1 MDSPLRVA
9 LAGYGLAGRVFH
21 APLVAAAEGLALTH
35 VATSAPERVA
45 QARADIP
52 AVRVLADGDALL
64 AAAEE
69 WDLLVVAT
77 TNTWHAPLATAALR
91 AGKAVVVD
99 KPLAP
104 TAADAEPV
112 LAAARETG
120 SPLTVFQNR
129 RWDAEYLTL
138 RSLVEEGA
146 LGEVLRLET
155 RFERWRPEPRA
166 DAWREHAPV
175 GEGGGQLVDLGP
187 HLVDQAVQ
195 LLGPVESVYAEV
207 RSVRGAAD
215 DLAFLALR
223 HRSGAATHVSLGA
236 VIAAPGPR
244 LRALGTAGAFVVD
257 HLDGQEDALREG
269 RRPGGEGWGVV
280 PMERWG
286 RLVHGD
292 RAEPAPSERGSWDAF
307 YPAVREA
314 VAGRAPL
321 PVDPADALEVLRILD
336 AARLSA
342 AQGTAV
348 KL

>member
-1 MDSPLRVA
+1 MDSELRVA

-21 APLVAAAEGLALTH
+21 APLVTAADGLRLTH

-45 QARADIP
+45 QVRADLP
-52 AVRVLADGDALL
+52 AARVVADGDALL
-64 AAAEE
+64 AAADE

-77 TNTWHAPLATAALR
+77 TNVWHAPLAVAALR

-104 TAADAEPV
+104 TADAAQEV
-112 LAAARETG
+112 LDAARSTG
-120 SPLTVFQNR
+120 APLTVFQNR
-129 RWDAEYLTL
+129 RWDAEFLTL
-138 RSLVEEGA
+138 RTLVEEGA

-155 RFERWRPEPRA
+155 RFERWRPQARA

-207 RSVRGAAD
+207 RAVRGGAD
-215 DLAFLALR
+215 DLAFLVLR
-223 HRSGAATHVSLGA
+223 HASGAVTHVSLGA
-236 VIAAPGPR
+236 VVAAPGPR
-244 LRALGTAGAFVVD
+244 LRVLGTAGAFVTD

-269 RRPGGEGWGVV
+269 RRPGEPGWGAV

-292 RAEPAPSERGSWDAF
+292 RSEPTPSERGRWDAF

-314 VAGRAPL
+314 LVGGGPM
-321 PVDPADALEVLRILD
+321 PVDPADAVAVLRVLD
-336 AARLSA
+336 AARASA
-342 AQGTAV
+342 EGGQAV
-348 KL
+348 RL